1 MPEHSEITTL
11 REIYGQP
18 DAWRTTLLSLE
29 KAGLQEIVGDRNPIE
44 FEWLFI
50 GCGTSYYLAQ
60 ASAATFTSLLGVRAH
75 AVPASELLLYPQ
87 LVLPSSGKAA
97 FPVLISRSGRT
108 SEVLQ
113 VAEYLQQQQIEF
125 LALTCDGNELAV
137 TSRRI
142 LQLPVHEK
150 STVMT
155 SSFTSMLIA
164 MQYLAAWFV
173 GRNDILEALRALPA
187 HLEVLLEEY
196 GPRVMALAARSF
208 EDFAFLGQGP
218 FYPIAAETALKVLES
233 SSSYAQYF
241 HTLEFRHGPK
251 SIVSRETLIG
261 ALVSQAGFAE
271 ETAVLAEMKELGG
284 ATFAVTNAAS
294 PALREAA
301 DLLIELNLPLPE
313 IVWLPV
319 YIVWGQLF
327 GSYYGLAK
335 GLNPD
340 QPRHLSRV
348 VVL

>member
-1 MPEHSEITTL
+1 MREHGEITTL

-18 DAWRTTLLSLE
+18 DAWRTALRFLG
-29 KAGLQEIVGDRNPIE
+29 KADLQEFAGDRNPLE
-44 FEWLFI
+44 FEWLFV

-60 ASAATFTSLLGVRAH
+60 ASAATFTALLGVRAH

-87 LVLPSSGKAA
+87 LVLPSAGKNA

-125 LALTCDGNELAV
+125 LVLTCDGNELTA
-137 TSRRI
+137 TSRRV
-142 LQLPVHEK
+142 LQLPVHES

-155 SSFTSMLIA
+155 SSFTSMLMS
-164 MQYLAAWFV
+164 MQYLAAWFA
-173 GRNDILEALRALPA
+173 GRSDILETLDSLPA
-187 HLEVLLEEY
+187 HLERLLPEY
-196 GPRVMALAARSF
+196 GPQVMALAERSF

-218 FYPIAAETALKVLES
+218 FYPIAAETALKVMES

-251 SIVSRETLIG
+251 SIVSRKTLIG
-261 ALVSQAGFAE
+261 ALISQAGQTE
-271 ETAVLAEMKELGG
+271 ETAVLNEMKELGG
-284 ATFAVTNAAS
+284 ATLAVTNTAT
-294 PALREAA
+294 PALRDAA
-301 DLLIELNLPLPE
+301 DLLIELNLPSPE
-313 IVWLPV
+313 IVWLPL